1 MHVPPHLC
9 RTIALLTLIAAP
21 LVSPARA
28 QELSRDTATCPQA
41 VVSGTAAAELQRVQS
56 GLVLE
61 ATTSYRARAVAT
73 LPGWQQTIRDVERL
87 VEKPWIGSPPVILVV
102 PSVGGRGFRCDGRD
116 TCLGR
121 FVGANITVRGSDS
134 TLTTMS
140 SIIVIAE
147 SALTRRDVWA
157 HELTHALLAQHGL
170 SAESARHDR
179 RYFAEAQFVT
189 LGF

>member
-1 MHVPPHLC
+1 MHIPSPL
-9 RTIALLTLIAAP
+9 RRILALLTLSAAP
-21 LVSPARA
+21 LVGPARA
-28 QELSRDTATCPQA
+28 QELPGDTTTSPHAI
-41 VVSGTAAAELQRVQS
+41 VSGTAAAQLQRVQS
-56 GLVLE
+56 GLVVE
-61 ATTSYRARAVAT
+61 ATASYRARAVAT

-87 VEKPWIGSPPVILVV
+87 VEKPWIGIPPVILVV
-102 PSVGGRGFRCDGRD
+102 PSVGGRGFRCDGRE

-121 FVGANITVRGSDS
+121 FVGATITVRGSDG

>member
-1 MHVPPHLC
+1 MHVPSHFR
-9 RTIALLTLIAAP
+9 RTLATLTLIATP
-21 LVSPARA
+21 LAGPAYA
-28 QELSRDTATCPQA
+28 QELPRDATMSPSA
-41 VVSGTAAAELQRVQS
+41 IVSGLAAAELQRVQS

-61 ATTSYRARAVAT
+61 ATTYYRARAVAT

-87 VEKPWIGSPPVILVV
+87 VEKPWIGIPPVILVV

-121 FVGANITVRGSDS
+121 FVGATITVRGSDG